1 MSGAET
7 PQANQRVGSSATVR
21 VAVDLPGAQ
30 GERLYDYL
38 PPERDAL
45 VVGDGVVV
53 PFGSRR
59 AVGIVVG
66 APGDYV
72 APDGFQLKR
81 VEARLGES
89 VLIGPLGM
97 QLALRAAEHW
107 CAPPGLTLR
116 SLLPPGLLDKVE
128 AVVRF
133 VGEPSEAERRAGIT
147 AEWSPV
153 DRLSGARGRARTALL
168 TLLRTGER
176 EGRIERRWQLSAVSG
191 RVIQEAYAGLIPLQE
206 RSAMAAA
213 QPAPR
218 GARQLEL
225 LARLEAAAAT
235 EEPFVRAADL
245 PGGLSAVRRLE
256 ALGLIRVELRRR
268 QRRHADRRTS
278 DAQYEAGTPAWSR
291 GQESLLAA
299 DLGVGVTLLDGPPG
313 SGKSRVAAE
322 IVARTLKAGRSVL
335 WLVPET
341 TQVAVA
347 ADALF
352 AATGVDAELIHAGA
366 SQGERLDAHAR
377 LVLPGPHLVA
387 GTRTAIGALSHE
399 VGLIVVDEEHESAYK
414 SERMP
419 RIHARDAALMLG
431 EAAKAPVIL
440 ISATPAIETLAR
452 ADLLKWRRIT
462 LEGRTVAPQIAVVD
476 MRRELEEGWKS
487 MISRPLLA
495 ALEGLR
501 WSDGEQALLIINRRG
516 LASALLCRDCGAAQS
531 CPSCE
536 RPLVLHS
543 AGSLLRCHG
552 CGLVAEPLT
561 RCPSCQSARI
571 RAIGGGTERLE
582 ADVKRLLPEVVVDR
596 LDADA
601 AAAIGAG
608 DRILDAFRSG
618 RTQLLIG
625 TALAAKALDLP
636 RLALVGVVS
645 ADTGLL
651 LPDERAAER
660 VVSLIVQATGRLG
673 RGTTAGSAWVQS
685 YRPEDP
691 AIVAAVELARGG
703 AVDVWRRRE
712 ILLRQSAGGA
722 PFLRTAKIT
731 VSGTTAGGTHARAV
745 AVADQLRTLISTAD
759 GARLLGP
766 IPAWVPKRAGRWR
779 ENVIVRVADPIPL
792 VHAVA
797 GRDISVDLDPETL
810 L

>member
-1 MSGAET
+1 
-7 PQANQRVGSSATVR
+7 
-21 VAVDLPGAQ
+21 L
-30 GERLYDYL
+30 
-38 PPERDAL
+38 
-45 VVGDGVVV
+45 
-53 PFGSRR
+53 
-59 AVGIVVG
+59 
-66 APGDYV
+66 
-72 APDGFQLKR
+72 
-81 VEARLGES
+81 
-89 VLIGPLGM
+89 
-97 QLALRAAEHW
+97 
-107 CAPPGLTLR
+107 
-116 SLLPPGLLDKVE
+116 
-128 AVVRF
+128 
-133 VGEPSEAERRAGIT
+133 
-147 AEWSPV
+147 
-153 DRLSGARGRARTALL
+153 
-168 TLLRTGER
+168 
-176 EGRIERRWQLSAVSG
+176 
-191 RVIQEAYAGLIPLQE
+191 
-206 RSAMAAA
+206 
-213 QPAPR
+213 
-218 GARQLEL
+218 
-225 LARLEAAAAT
+225 
-235 EEPFVRAADL
+235 
-245 PGGLSAVRRLE
+245 
-256 ALGLIRVELRRR
+256 
-268 QRRHADRRTS
+268 
-278 DAQYEAGTPAWSR
+278 
-291 GQESLLAA
+291 
-299 DLGVGVTLLDGPPG
+299 
-313 SGKSRVAAE
+313 
-322 IVARTLKAGRSVL
+322 
-335 WLVPET
+335 
-341 TQVAVA
+341 
-347 ADALF
+347 

-377 LVLPGPHLVA
+377 LTLPGPHLVV

-452 ADLLKWRRIT
+452 AELLSWRRIT
-462 LEGRTVAPQIAVVD
+462 LEGRTAAPQIEVVD

-543 AGSLLRCHG
+543 ASSLLRCHG

-582 ADVKRLLPEVVVDR
+582 ADVKRLLPAVSVDR

-691 AIVAAVELARGG
+691 AIIAAVELARGG

-731 VSGTTAGGTHARAV
+731 ISGTTARGTHTRAV
-745 AVADQLRTLISTAD
+745 AVADQLRTLTSAAD

-779 ENVIVRVADPIPL
+779 ENVIVRVADPLPL
-792 VHAVA
+792 VRAVA